1 MMHSYWAHNIRAV
14 MRYMGLNYSEM
25 FHCHA
30 QRPSKMSYNVILCSS
45 VSKSSL
51 MCHFCKNGT
60 LENLESLG
68 IIRLFFQKVFGAF
81 GMIEHLEKTGRYW
94 RKHIS
99 VIFFF

>member
-25 FHCHA
+25 FGCHA
-30 QRPSKMSYNVILCSS
+30 QRPSKVSYNVILCSS

-68 IIRLFFQKVFGAF
+68 CSFKKFLGL
-81 GMIEHLEKTGRYW
+81 LE
-94 RKHIS
+94 
-99 VIFFF
+99 